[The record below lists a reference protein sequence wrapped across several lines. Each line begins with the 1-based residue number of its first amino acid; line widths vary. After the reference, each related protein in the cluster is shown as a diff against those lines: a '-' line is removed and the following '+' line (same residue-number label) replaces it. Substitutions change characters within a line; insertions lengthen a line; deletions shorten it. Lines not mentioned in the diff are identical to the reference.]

1 LNKLVYFSL
10 TLLAGIAGI
19 ILGILCTLHFAPYKT
34 VQVPVP
40 IVRTI
45 EKKDTISIT
54 QFKVKSKTDTIYMSR
69 PLIWKEY
76 SYDDSMLSI
85 RFEADTFRNFSYSL
99 HSKEYILPTIAG
111 QKQNYGDI
119 FLATDLKAIYCGMSY
134 KFLKVGIKYDVRS
147 KSYSPFIGV
156 RLQF

>member
-1 LNKLVYFSL
+1 VQ
-10 TLLAGIAGI
+10 IA
-19 ILGILCTLHFAPYKT
+19 
-34 VQVPVP
+34 VP

-54 QFKVKSKTDTIYMSR
+54 QFKVTTKTDTIYMSR

-76 SYDDSMLSI
+76 SYEDSLLSLK
-85 RFEADTFRNFSYSL
+85 FEADTFRNFSYSL
-99 HSKEYILPTIAG
+99 HTKEYILPTATG
-111 QKQNYGDI
+111 QKQKYGDI
-119 FLATDLKAIYCGMSY
+119 FLATDFKAIYCGMSY
-134 KFLKVGIKYDVRS
+134 KFLKVGIKYDARS

>member
-1 LNKLVYFSL
+1 LSKLVYFSL
-10 TLLAGIAGI
+10 TLLAGI
-19 ILGILCTLHFAPYKT
+19 ILGILCTLHFAPRKT

-54 QFKVKSKTDTIYMSR
+54 QFKVKTKTDTIYMSR
-69 PLIWKEY
+69 PLTWKEY
-76 SYDDSMLSI
+76 SYEDSLLSLK
-85 RFEADTFRNFSYSL
+85 FEADTFRNFAYSL
-99 HSKEYILPTIAG
+99 HMREYFLPATG
-111 QKQNYGDI
+111 QKQKYGDI

-134 KFLKVGIKYDVRS
+134 KFLKIGIKYDVRS

>member
-1 LNKLVYFSL
+1 MSKLVYFSL
-10 TLLAGIAGI
+10 TLLAGI
-19 ILGILCTLHFAPYKT
+19 ILGILCTLHFAPYRT
-34 VQVPVP
+34 VQIPVP

-54 QFKVKSKTDTIYMSR
+54 QFKVKTKTETIYMSR

-76 SYDDSMLSI
+76 SYEDSLLSF
-85 RFEADTFRNFSYSL
+85 RFEADTFRNFAYSL
-99 HSKEYILPTIAG
+99 HTKEYILPTITG
-111 QKQNYGDI
+111 QKQKYGDI
-119 FLATDLKAIYCGMSY
+119 FLVTDLKAIYCGMSY
-134 KFLKVGIKYDVRS
+134 KFLKIGIKYDVRS

>member
-10 TLLAGIAGI
+10 TLLAGI

-34 VQVPVP
+34 VKVPVP

-99 HSKEYILPTIAG
+99 HTKEYILPTATEK
-111 QKQNYGDI
+111 QKYGDI